1 MKEVNKD
8 NIKKKKRFKI
18 LRFIGKSLLVL
29 LLVFIALILFVRSPW
44 GQNIIVDKITSYISD
59 KTKTRVDIDRFFL
72 TFEGNLMLEGLYVE
86 EPKGDT
92 LVYSKSL
99 EAGVA
104 LWPLI
109 NGEGVEISS
118 LDWEGLRATV
128 IRKDTINGFNF
139 QFLIDAFAAPSEAS
153 VSEPPT
159 PTPTITLGDLSFT
172 DFDIDYV
179 DDVTGIDSKFVIG
192 SMLLEVDDINLEEMA
207 FHVSKT
213 VLKDARIKYHQSPIP
228 PSDEETPLPILTFNE
243 ITVQNVVTDYADVGS
258 GLEATLNINS
268 LFTEIPLMDLQ
279 TNTIDVTRVQLADS
293 KIDIQMKSSAQ
304 ATTID
309 STQKFEWPLLD
320 IEVGR
325 ISLSRNTIAYQV
337 DTAVPEKGVFNPNAL
352 FLEDLSFEGTDMFVK
367 EGAAGMNMETLSFN
381 EASGI
386 HLQNVATRFNITD
399 RTLTA
404 EAIDIAVN
412 NNRLQGRFQ
421 LEYTSL
427 SSFIN
432 APESGTVALDFPT
445 FQLDPKEIFTFQPS
459 LKENEYARTL
469 STKRITGVL
478 KAQGTLAS
486 IQIPNATIQWGNA
499 TEIVVTDGLLK
510 NVTDPDALGFDFTKV
525 NASTTRTDLI
535 RFVKEKDLSV
545 QLPETIKVTGR
556 ISGSMDVIDT
566 NLKGTTSQGIA
577 SVKGTFENK
586 KEVAFNATINLQEYR
601 LDQLLQNEKLGPI
614 SLTVTSKGR
623 GTTINSL
630 DADLSATI
638 SNFALNEYAIK
649 DLTLNGAIKNGK
661 GTVTSNYK
669 DENLNMNLEALVVAD
684 SIAPE
689 ANINMNIIGAD
700 LQALGLMD
708 RDVRTG
714 LQLRANFKGN
724 AKNYE
729 VDGSIIDGVVVY
741 DNQTYLLGSFDAA
754 AYVRTDTT
762 AISIKN
768 KILDLEL
775 ASNTD
780 PQTFGNAVQRH
791 ISSYFYRDTE
801 VPDTITDPVRIK
813 MKGTISQAPLLNEV
827 FLVNIKDID
836 TINIAVDFDEK
847 SRQLNA
853 NVVAPH
859 INYAGNEIDSL
870 AFSIATDH
878 SDFNFDLGFNEI
890 SAGPFSIKKTSLT
903 GIQVNN
909 ELDLEFLSY
918 DDDEKLVHIQ
928 SRITG
933 NRERLRFAVVPED
946 LILNKNPWVIP
957 ASNEIIYTENKLEFN
972 DFNITKNGQSIAV
985 TDKFPSIEKEHIA
998 IVHTN
1003 FKLREVLDYL
1013 NPDERF
1019 ADGNLNGDFIIENPF
1034 TDLGVVADLTINK
1047 LQVLDVPLGTLTMDA
1062 KALGDAKYDFNLGV
1076 KGGEVQLD
1084 VTGGYLANEEGPTL
1098 NLDLDITRFTMKAL
1112 EGFTLGEVS
1121 NASGFFTGSFDID
1134 GPIDTPNY
1142 TGELNFKEAQFE
1154 VTKFNTPFTLPNEK
1168 LNINN
1173 QGLSLNDF
1181 TILDANKNKL
1191 VLSGSIG
1198 TKNIINP
1205 SFNLS
1210 VKATNFQILNATEKD
1225 NNFLY
1230 GTAAFNAD
1238 AKVTGDLQIP
1248 KIDLKLTVSPT
1259 TNVTYI
1265 MPSAAVNIEEKEGV
1279 VVFVNRENPDAIL
1292 TNTEAQTAATV
1303 TGFDISALI
1312 NVGKGAKVKIIIDE
1326 ETEDNF
1332 QVSGEGD
1339 FNFTMRPNGRMNLVG
1354 VYNVVNG
1361 HYEMNLY
1368 NLVNRRFEIVEGS
1381 RISWSGDPF
1390 DAELDVKAL
1399 YNVDTSA
1406 ASLMAA
1412 QTSGAD
1418 PSVRGK
1424 FRQVL
1429 PFYVYLN
1436 IDGELLQPKI
1446 SFNLDMPKDEQGAI
1460 GGQVYGR
1467 LQQLNQQE
1475 AELNKQVFSLLVL
1488 NRFYPEPGSD
1498 GSRGGAVTVA
1508 RDNLNDALSDQ
1519 LNVFSDKILGDTG
1532 VELDFGVD
1540 SYTDY
1545 QGESPTER
1553 TQLDI
1558 AAQKKL
1564 FDDRLIVRVGSEV
1577 DLQGSSATGEATPL
1591 IGNVSLEYILTEDGR
1606 YRLKGFRRNE
1616 FENVIDGQT
1625 ITSGIALIF
1634 TQEFNRFSEL
1644 KEALFFKK
1652 ATKKKEKEEEEEEKK
1667 ENDDE
1672 KDKENDPPKTEGI
1685 KDEEN

>member
-1 MKEVNKD
+1 MKEATND
-8 NIKKKKRFKI
+8 NLKKKKRFKI

-29 LLVFIALILFVRSPW
+29 LVVFVALILFVRSPW
-44 GQNIIVDKITSYISD
+44 GQNIIVNKVTSYISD
-59 KTKTRVDIDRFFL
+59 KTNTRVDIERFFL
-72 TFEGNLMLEGLYVE
+72 TFDGNLMLEGLYLE
-86 EPKGDT
+86 DSKGDT

-99 EAGVA
+99 EAGIA
-104 LWPLI
+104 LMPLI
-109 NGEGVEISS
+109 KGDGIGISS
-118 LDWEGLRATV
+118 LDWEGLRAT
-128 IRKDTINGFNF
+128 ITRKDTIQSYNF
-139 QFLIDAFAAPSEAS
+139 QFLIDAFATPTEESAVDE
-153 VSEPPT
+153 PT
-159 PTPTITLGDLSFT
+159 PMPNISLGDLSFT
-172 DFDIDYV
+172 DVDIDYV
-179 DDVTGIDSKFVIG
+179 DEVTGIDSKFVIG
-192 SMLLEVDDINLEEMA
+192 SMQLEVDTVDLEEMA
-207 FHVSKT
+207 FNVSKT
-213 VLKDARIKYHQSPIP
+213 VLKDAQIKYHQSPIP
-228 PSDEETPLPILTFNE
+228 PSDEETPLPKLVFDE
-243 ITVQNVVTDYADVGS
+243 ITLQNVVADYADVES
-258 GLEATLNINS
+258 GLEATLDIDS

-279 TNTIDVTRVQLADS
+279 TNTIDITSILLADS
-293 KIDIQMKSSAQ
+293 KIGINTTSKTSSNTNAN
-304 ATTID
+304 
-309 STQKFEWPLLD
+309 STQEFEWPAFD
-320 IEVGR
+320 IRVGE
-325 ISLSRNTIAYQV
+325 ISLSRNNITYQV
-337 DTAVPEKGVFNPNAL
+337 DNAVPEKGIFNPNAI
-352 FLEDLSFEGTDMFVK
+352 FLSDLSYEGTDVYLK
-367 EGAAGMNMETLSFN
+367 EEAAGTDIKQLSFN

-386 HLQNVATRFNITD
+386 QLKNFTTRFAITD
-399 RTLTA
+399 RKLTA
-404 EAIDIAVN
+404 EDIALALN
-412 NNRLQGRFQ
+412 NNSLQGRFQ
-421 LEYTSL
+421 LDYNSL

-432 APESGTVALDFPT
+432 TPESGTVALDFPT
-445 FQLDPKEIFTFQPS
+445 FQLDAKEIFQFQPS
-459 LKENEYARTL
+459 LKENEALVTVSKKL
-469 STKRITGVL
+469 ISGSLKAEGVL
-478 KAQGTLAS
+478 SS
-486 IQIPNATIQWGNA
+486 IQIPNANIQWGNA
-499 TEIVVTDGLLK
+499 TKIVMIDGILK
-510 NVTDPDALGFDFTKV
+510 NPTDPSKLAYDFTKV
-525 NASTTRTDLI
+525 QASTTRADI
-535 RFVKEKDLSV
+535 IKFVKEEDLSIR
-545 QLPETIKVTGR
+545 LPEKIQLKGR
-556 ISGSMDVIDT
+556 LQGSVDAIDT
-566 NLKGTTSQGIA
+566 NLKVTTSQGIA
-577 SVKGTFENK
+577 TIKGIFENT
-586 KEVAFNATINLQEYR
+586 KELAFNANIDLQEYR

-614 SLTVTSKGR
+614 SLTINGKGS

-630 DADLSATI
+630 DADLNATI
-638 SNFALNEYAIK
+638 SSFALNDYAIK
-649 DLTLNGAIKNGK
+649 DLEINGAIKNGK

-669 DENLNMNLEALVVAD
+669 DENLNMNLEAFVVAD

-689 ANINMNIIGAD
+689 ANINMNIVGAN

-714 LQLRANFKGN
+714 LRLKANFKGN
-724 AKNYE
+724 AENYE

-754 AYVRTDTT
+754 AYVHADTT
-762 AISIKN
+762 SVSIKN

-775 ASNTD
+775 ESNTD
-780 PQTFGNAVQRH
+780 PQTFGNALQRH
-791 ISSYFYRDTE
+791 VSSYFYRDTE
-801 VPDTITDPVRIK
+801 VPDSITNPVRIK
-813 MKGTISQAPLLNEV
+813 VKGTISQAPLLNEV
-827 FLVNIKDID
+827 FLVNAKDID
-836 TINIAVDFDEK
+836 TITIAVDFNEK
-847 SRQLNA
+847 SRQLKA
-853 NVVAPH
+853 NVIAPH

-870 AFSIATDH
+870 AFSIASDR
-878 SDFNFDLGFNEI
+878 SDFNFDLGFKEI
-890 SAGPFSIKKTSLT
+890 NAGPFSVKKTSLT

-909 ELDLEFLSY
+909 ELDLEFFSY
-918 DDDEKLVHIQ
+918 DDEETLVHVE

-933 NRERLRFAVVPED
+933 NRERLQFTVVPED
-946 LILNKNPWVIP
+946 LILNKDPWTIP
-957 ASNEIIYTENKLEFN
+957 ASNEMIYTENKLAFN
-972 DFNITKNGQSIAV
+972 DFKITKNGQSIAV
-985 TDKFPSIEKEHIA
+985 TDKFPSIEKDHIA
-998 IVHTN
+998 IAYTN
-1003 FKLREVLDYL
+1003 FKLREILDYL

-1034 TDLGVVADLTINK
+1034 TDLGVVADLTIDK
-1047 LQVLDVPLGTLTMDA
+1047 LHLLDVPLGTLTMDA
-1062 KALGDAKYDFNLGV
+1062 KALGDSKYDFNVGV
-1076 KGGEVQLD
+1076 KEGEVELD
-1084 VTGGYLANEEGPTL
+1084 LTGDYLANEEGPTL
-1098 NLDLDITRFTMKAL
+1098 DLDLDISRFNMKAL

-1121 NASGFFTGSFDID
+1121 NASGFFTGAFAID
-1134 GPIDTPNY
+1134 GLISEPNY
-1142 TGELNFKEAQFE
+1142 KGELNFKEARFE

-1168 LNINN
+1168 LRIDN
-1173 QGLSLNDF
+1173 QGLSLSKF

-1191 VLSGSIG
+1191 VLSGSVG
-1198 TKNIINP
+1198 TEKIINP

-1225 NNFLY
+1225 NDFLY

-1238 AKVTGDLQIP
+1238 ATLTGDLQIP
-1248 KIDLKLTVSPT
+1248 KLDLKLTVTPT

-1265 MPSAAVNIEEKEGV
+1265 MPSATVNIEEKDGV

-1292 TNTEAQTAATV
+1292 TNTEAQTATV

-1312 NVGKGAKVKIIIDE
+1312 TVGKGAKVKIIIDE

-1332 QVSGEGD
+1332 QASGEGD

-1354 VYNVVNG
+1354 VYNVVDG

-1368 NLVNRRFEIVEGS
+1368 NLVNRRFEIVKGS
-1381 RISWSGDPF
+1381 RVSWSGDPF
-1390 DAELDVKAL
+1390 DADLDVKAL
-1399 YNVDTSA
+1399 YNVDASA
-1406 ASLMAA
+1406 AALMAA
-1412 QTSGAD
+1412 QTSGVD

-1532 VELDFGVD
+1532 VELDFGLD

-1577 DLQGSSATGEATPL
+1577 DLQGSNATGEATPL

-1644 KEALFFKK
+1644 KNALFFKK
-1652 ATKKKEKEEEEEEKK
+1652 AAKKKEEEEES
-1667 ENDDE
+1667 DDE
-1672 KDKENDPPKTEGI
+1672 KEKEKDSPKIEGI